1 MPENNPPTPA
11 IQAIFRKSGRLNRCK
26 KALPRHLHQFYPA
39 PSNRTPTDI
48 KGLAKLKP
56 TDVAVLDVGLTFMQQ
71 NPNSI
76 TGDTDVAGLIK
87 DIALAKQEIIVDA
100 EMQQK
105 ANITR
110 VSLIAV
116 LSDGFKTVNEV
127 YRVEK
132 AKGRNPQNA
141 AFLDAYG
148 ARFAHG
154 PQTPPATPPPNP

>member
-1 MPENNPPTPA
+1 MSSQNLIEAVMTDVQRDALVADLDAFTVKFLPYTVNLTP
-11 IQAIFRKSGRLNRCK
+11 
-26 KALPRHLHQFYPA
+26 
-39 PSNRTPTDI
+39 DEI
-48 KGLAKLKP
+48 KRLAKLKP
-56 TDVAVLDVGLTFMQQ
+56 TDVAVLDVGLTYMQQ
-71 NPNSI
+71 NPASI

-154 PQTPPATPPPNP
+154 PQTPPATPP